1 MLVAVAVE
9 HIWHAHLELVGLV
22 VAVLVHTT
30 LLQWQLLEQ
39 MVWVAVAV
47 AVEQTLVRVVVVV
60 LVFVL
65 LDMQIHTQLQHQQL
79 D

>member
-1 MLVAVAVE
+1 MQAVVAVE
-9 HIWHAHLELVGLV
+9 HIWDAHLELVVLV

-39 MVWVAVAV
+39 MAWVAVAV
-47 AVEQTLVRVVVVV
+47 AVVQTLVLVVVVV

-65 LDMQIHTQLQHQQL
+65 LDMQIHSQLQHQQL